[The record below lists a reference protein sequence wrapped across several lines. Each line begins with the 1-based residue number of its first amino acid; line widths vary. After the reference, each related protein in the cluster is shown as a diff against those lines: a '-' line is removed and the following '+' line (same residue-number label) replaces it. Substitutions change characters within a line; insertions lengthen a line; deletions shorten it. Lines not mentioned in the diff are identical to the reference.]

1 MADLGKRLGAV
12 NPLST
17 LVPKQQEERKPEGH
31 QSAAPAPIR
40 KADTRTAAPEAPS
53 GETLK
58 AARKNAPEGYQVNP
72 AYVAKYI
79 EKRARRVQVV
89 MTPSLYEAVK
99 AMATAE
105 GLTVNSFIH
114 ATLEA
119 AIKAE

>member
-1 MADLGKRLGAV
+1 M
-12 NPLST
+12 SM
-17 LVPKQQEERKPEGH
+17 LVPAQQEESKPEGR
-31 QSAAPAPIR
+31 QNAAPAPIR
-40 KADTRTAAPEAPS
+40 KADTRTAEPETTS
-53 GETLK
+53 GETLT

-99 AMATAE
+99 ARARAE
-105 GLTVNSFIH
+105 GRTVNDFIH

-119 AIKAE
+119 ATKAE